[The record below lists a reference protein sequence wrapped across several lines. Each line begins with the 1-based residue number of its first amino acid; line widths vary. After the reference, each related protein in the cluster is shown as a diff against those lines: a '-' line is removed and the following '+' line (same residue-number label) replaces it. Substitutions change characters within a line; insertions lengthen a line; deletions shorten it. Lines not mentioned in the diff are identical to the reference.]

1 MTIAQ
6 IISLLEAT
14 SLSDTPDLEHTI
26 ESVCG
31 SDMMSDV
38 LAFIKKDALLLTGLN
53 NLQVIR
59 TAEMLDI
66 VCLVFVR
73 GKQPQQEMLQMA
85 ENLGITVLTTEHT
98 MFDACGILYHAGL
111 VYIINTPWMVM
122 ISPWPVKQAVL

>member
-1 MTIAQ
+1 VHLKKYKNEILEAIMTISQ
-6 IISLLEAT
+6 IISLLDAT
-14 SLSDTPDLEHTI
+14 PLSATVDLDHTI
-26 ESVCG
+26 ETVCG

-73 GKQPQQEMLQMA
+73 GKRPQEEMLQKA
-85 ENLGITVLTTEHT
+85 EELGITVLTTEHT

-111 VYIINTPWMVM
+111 RGG
-122 ISPWPVKQAVL
+122 SRHDA